1 MFYTL
6 QADRETYRQTWPCV
20 LGAQRRFLQLQN
32 THYSNPNL
40 NHLEILFSY
49 CCCYGCDGSHDPT
62 THPAAD
68 TGTARQT
75 DTQVRGESNPFVC
88 DECILVVL
96 FSAVV
101 FFYDPATPETPCSS
115 RPPLLTF
122 CFASLA
128 PLYTQHRAKHRRAL
142 FFFNYTNYILLNL
155 ALLVSP
161 VVFSPNFVKCPC
173 CFCCCSLCTVRV
185 CFMTFRGCRF
195 NALVSRMSRSS

>member
-40 NHLEILFSY
+40 NHLKILFSY

-101 FFYDPATPETPCSS
+101 FLWPCHARNSLQLTPH
-115 RPPLLTF
+115 LL
-122 CFASLA
+122 L
-128 PLYTQHRAKHRRAL
+128 TQHRAKHRRAL

-161 VVFSPNFVKCPC
+161 VVFSPQ
-173 CFCCCSLCTVRV
+173 
-185 CFMTFRGCRF
+185 FR
-195 NALVSRMSRSS
+195 

>member
-101 FFYDPATPETPCSS
+101 FFMTLPRPKLPAAHAPSAHLLFCLSAPSLHPTSCETSS
-115 RPPLLTF
+115 
-122 CFASLA
+122 
-128 PLYTQHRAKHRRAL
+128 RAL
-142 FFFNYTNYILLNL
+142 FL
-155 ALLVSP
+155 
-161 VVFSPNFVKCPC
+161 
-173 CFCCCSLCTVRV
+173 
-185 CFMTFRGCRF
+185 
-195 NALVSRMSRSS
+195 

>member
-101 FFYDPATPETPCSS
+101 FFMTLPRPKLPAAHAPSAHLLFCLSTPNIVRNIVARSFS
-115 RPPLLTF
+115 LIIQIIF
-122 CFASLA
+122 C
-128 PLYTQHRAKHRRAL
+128 
-142 FFFNYTNYILLNL
+142 
-155 ALLVSP
+155 
-161 VVFSPNFVKCPC
+161 
-173 CFCCCSLCTVRV
+173 
-185 CFMTFRGCRF
+185 
-195 NALVSRMSRSS
+195 

>member
-75 DTQVRGESNPFVC
+75 DRHPSARRIQSICVRRVHFGSFIFC
-88 DECILVVL
+88 GC
-96 FSAVV
+96 

-115 RPPLLTF
+115 RPICSPSVLPLCPLSTNNIVRNIVARSFSLIIQIIF
-122 CFASLA
+122 C
-128 PLYTQHRAKHRRAL
+128 
-142 FFFNYTNYILLNL
+142 
-155 ALLVSP
+155 
-161 VVFSPNFVKCPC
+161 
-173 CFCCCSLCTVRV
+173 
-185 CFMTFRGCRF
+185 
-195 NALVSRMSRSS
+195 